1 MFNLDYVINS
11 PKWVHEKGGKRA
23 TKITFLLMIHKLFMN
38 FASHPIYYPLSHIR
52 SCFYAFCDTY
62 DCVSLQKNKNHRNEP
77 CNFSRSFFYGAIFR
91 SFISF
96 LFRYPFHSTLYD
108 AVWNVSINDDDVW
121 SKHKR
126 EFPFNGENLT
136 KIEISVSAVSRL
148 KFNFTA
154 REIAEKSMKPEV
166 KAG

>member
-1 MFNLDYVINS
+1 MKPSSLSLLPTQKSCTNVRKATGTDKKVRKNMFNLDYVINS

-96 LFRYPFHSTLYD
+96 LFRYILFAPL
-108 AVWNVSINDDDVW
+108 
-121 SKHKR
+121 
-126 EFPFNGENLT
+126 
-136 KIEISVSAVSRL
+136 
-148 KFNFTA
+148 FTMLFGM
-154 REIAEKSMKPEV
+154 SQ
-166 KAG
+166 